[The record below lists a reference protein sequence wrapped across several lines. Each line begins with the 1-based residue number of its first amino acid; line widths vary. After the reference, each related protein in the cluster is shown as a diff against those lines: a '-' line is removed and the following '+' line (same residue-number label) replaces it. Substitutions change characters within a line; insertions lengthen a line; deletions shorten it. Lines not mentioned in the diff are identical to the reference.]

1 MVIAGHLHQRVI
13 VYPMARGAKA
23 GQLLTNWICQTSA
36 PGLAPPR
43 EDWNRRVLKDRV
55 LAAFGTWRFPWLDM
69 PALIERA
76 ADIYE
81 FPLVDRDPVAKL
93 NLGRIPLIGDAA
105 HPMQPIGSQAGSQ
118 AIVDARMLTA

>member
-1 MVIAGHLHQRVI
+1 MVSAVHLHQRVI
-13 VYPMARGAKA
+13 VYRMARGAKA

-43 EDWNRRVLKDRV
+43 EDWDRRVLKDRV
-55 LAAFGTWRFPWLDM
+55 LAAFGTWRFPLLDM

-81 FPLVDRDPVAKL
+81 VPLADRDPVAKWT
-93 NLGRIPLIGDAA
+93 LGRLPLIGDAA
-105 HPMQPIGSQAGSQ
+105 HPIPPLGSQARSQ
-118 AIVDARMLTA
+118 AI